1 MFIKSNNKDAII
13 TIIFPVIHL
22 YCPLYKDWSRTKWG
36 GGGQKMVS
44 STEWTPLSV
53 ASHSLWCSRLPPSF
67 YPPCICPLIPD
78 VRPAHPTMGG
88 CLGPTPQP
96 RGSDPPY
103 RGAVVTAPS
112 KSKTVPLWCPH
123 GQHSTAPSLAVV
135 NSYLQSAPRAATA
148 SHAWERPAL
157 TVPWASRPF
166 HEQSPFNSSLVV
178 RHMQGAA
185 GGGHE
190 PRILKGLPMSL
201 LLRSPNAAIHSHVT
215 KRSFPDQATPPELHL
230 K

>member
-1 MFIKSNNKDAII
+1 
-13 TIIFPVIHL
+13 
-22 YCPLYKDWSRTKWG
+22 
-36 GGGQKMVS
+36 
-44 STEWTPLSV
+44 
-53 ASHSLWCSRLPPSF
+53 
-67 YPPCICPLIPD
+67 
-78 VRPAHPTMGG
+78 MGS